1 MQFFKRMILVLFTLT
16 LCGTG
21 SIMTYAE
28 SNTEALHNVE
38 QDLQQ
43 KVQEK
48 QSVSNEMTNIKQE
61 MDSIYKYI
69 SANKEAL
76 TKTQKRIDATNQ
88 LIEQKKEEIV
98 VVEDKILARQD
109 VMKKRLVALQHDNSV
124 SLVIKVLLNAKS
136 FDDLLQR
143 ASAVSALFNADQS
156 ILEDQ
161 KHDLKQIEDDK
172 KEIDHQE
179 QVLKEEQKNLA
190 NQQEQLSLNLQKR
203 QETLKEMQ
211 DKYSKIDKE
220 MALAKKEK
228 ASIQAELRAAEAK
241 VRKEQETARKNAATA
256 SAAST
261 GSQQDHSQPTGNGE
275 TFYVTATAYSY
286 SSSGAITRMGYNIK
300 ENPYMK
306 LIAVD
311 PSVIPLGSKVWV
323 EGYGVAVAGDTG
335 GAIHGHIIDV
345 LKPTKAQALAWG
357 RRTVKVKILD

>member
-1 MQFFKRMILVLFTLT
+1 MQFFKRMILVIFTLT

-21 SIMTYAE
+21 SIMTYAK
-28 SNTEALHNVE
+28 SNTEALHSVE

-43 KVQEK
+43 KAQEK

-76 TKTQKRIDATNQ
+76 SKTQNKIDETNK

-98 VVEDKILARQD
+98 TVEDKILARQD

-156 ILEDQ
+156 ILDDQ

-172 KEIDHQE
+172 KEIDQQE

-228 ASIQAELRAAEAK
+228 ASIQAELRAAEER
-241 VRKEQETARKNAATA
+241 VRKEQAAAKSRAVAA
-256 SAAST
+256 SASA
-261 GSQQDHSQPTGNGE
+261 GSQQNDSQPTGNGE

>member
-1 MQFFKRMILVLFTLT
+1 MQFFKRMILVIFTLT

-43 KVQEK
+43 KAQEK

-76 TKTQKRIDATNQ
+76 TKTQNKIDETNK

-98 VVEDKILARQD
+98 TVEDKILARQD

-156 ILEDQ
+156 ILDDQ

-172 KEIDHQE
+172 KEIDQQE

-228 ASIQAELRAAEAK
+228 ASIQAELRAAEER
-241 VRKEQETARKNAATA
+241 VRKEQAAAKSRAVAA
-256 SAAST
+256 SASA
-261 GSQQDHSQPTGNGE
+261 GSQQNDSQPTGNGE

>member
-1 MQFFKRMILVLFTLT
+1 MQFFKRMILVIFTLT

-43 KVQEK
+43 KAQEK

-76 TKTQKRIDATNQ
+76 TKTQNKIDETNK

-98 VVEDKILARQD
+98 TVEDKILARQD

-156 ILEDQ
+156 ILDDQ

-172 KEIDHQE
+172 KEIDQQE

-228 ASIQAELRAAEAK
+228 ASIQAELRAAEER
-241 VRKEQETARKNAATA
+241 VRKEQAAAKSRAVAA
-256 SAAST
+256 SASA
-261 GSQQDHSQPTGNGE
+261 GSHQNDSQPTGNGE

>member
-1 MQFFKRMILVLFTLT
+1 MQFFKRMILVIFTLT

-28 SNTEALHNVE
+28 SNTEALHSVE

-43 KVQEK
+43 KAQEK

-76 TKTQKRIDATNQ
+76 TKTQNKIDETNK

-98 VVEDKILARQD
+98 TVEDKILARQD

-156 ILEDQ
+156 ILDDQ

-172 KEIDHQE
+172 KEIDQQE

-228 ASIQAELRAAEAK
+228 ASIQAELRAAEAR
-241 VRKEQETARKNAATA
+241 VRKEQEAAKSRAVAA
-256 SAAST
+256 SASA
-261 GSQQDHSQPTGNGE
+261 GSQQNDSQPTGNGE